1 MRFYSL
7 LLGSAIAT
15 ALTFTGCSSKE
26 ATTGPEI
33 TPTSAAP
40 APAEKPAEASSPAP
54 SASYGDSSSQNSSNY
69 SGAGGGYGGG
79 YGGGDSMAN
88 YGGAGG
94 GYGAG
99 YSDGGGQSNY
109 GGAGGGYNGGDSS
122 QSGYGGGGGGYGG
135 GSAAPAKPLTFME
148 AANKAFAE
156 GNEVQAARFAKA
168 AAIAGDEE
176 AAKVIESVRWS
187 TISQQPELVT
197 QIAVGYE
204 IDAPEGLTEYNPIY
218 YGRMASSG
226 GGDSSGY
233 GGGGYGGGYGDS
245 GSNRQTKAKEVQ
257 RVEYTKEASKHFH
270 TDIEKAA
277 GLMATEV
284 IKFMSTAHTEG
295 AWMPLFAEQEV
306 KIQSPDKPAE
316 NSGSGGYG
324 GGSSYGSSYGSG
336 ESGYGS
342 SYGSSSYG
350 SSGQPAPAA
359 EDPLKDKVKAPEHA
373 RVAPALHYI
382 GSGKLGDLV
391 KKSKEGGYAALVVF
405 QVTVK
410 PNRRSQYIQNEC
422 IAKLI
427 NLNTGKPV
435 AVSKTLR
442 NDDVAEEMAKGK
454 ETIVEEGML
463 KIVETAKKGLSLTSE
478 FPAAITPEIIK
489 SSRLPALTSDA
500 SKDRLD
506 RIFELH
512 YWQSKGHL
520 TDVDF
525 QAACESILGEEGTTL
540 ATGSKEE
547 KTKILVDLL

>member
-204 IDAPEGLTEYNPIY
+204 IDAPEGLTEYNQSITVEWLQVAAGIARDTVVVATAAAMVILEAIGKQKPKKY
-218 YGRMASSG
+218 NAS
-226 GGDSSGY
+226 
-233 GGGGYGGGYGDS
+233 
-245 GSNRQTKAKEVQ
+245 NIQK
-257 RVEYTKEASKHFH
+257 KHPSTF
-270 TDIEKAA
+270 TPTLKKAA

-382 GSGKLGDLV
+382 GSGKLGELV

-478 FPAAITPEIIK
+478 FPRQSLQRL
-489 SSRLPALTSDA
+489 SSRLVCQL
-500 SKDRLD
+500 
-506 RIFELH
+506 
-512 YWQSKGHL
+512 
-520 TDVDF
+520 
-525 QAACESILGEEGTTL
+525 
-540 ATGSKEE
+540 
-547 KTKILVDLL
+547 